1 VQVPSDFFFKTFD
14 RNLNT
19 NVYYYFFSY
28 VQYSNI
34 AARVVRKSLKPQLQ
48 VDALKRDV
56 VNVKFT
62 KWENGKAVGKLRN
75 DLSPFKS

>member
-1 VQVPSDFFFKTFD
+1 MSA
-14 RNLNT
+14 R
-19 NVYYYFFSY
+19 
-28 VQYSNI
+28 
-34 AARVVRKSLKPQLQ
+34 ARVVRKSLKPQLQ